1 MAKNPCGKSRTVD
14 NPYEV
19 YEGVGPLAGWTWKVL
34 KKNQSPEGEA
44 KNEFASW
51 FCAVSS
57 PMTGGGCDMGDTYV
71 ADVLNGHS
79 MLVEV
84 DGVKVENPVIASA
97 RKKPTLPF

>member
-1 MAKNPCGKSRTVD
+1 MAKNPCGKSRKVE

-19 YEGVGPLAGWTWKVL
+19 YKGFGPLEGWIWKVL

-57 PMTGGGCDMGDTYV
+57 PHTFGGCDMGDTYV
-71 ADVLNGHS
+71 ADVLNGYS
-79 MLVEV
+79 MLVEI
-84 DGVKVENPVIASA
+84 DGVKVENPI
-97 RKKPTLPF
+97 PTTKRTMPKIF